1 MKMTHAI
8 LVFAGIVLVSIIVL
22 GDAYKK
28 RNRRQGSITVTGLS
42 EKTLPLILLYGRVD
56 FRPTTTICNR
66 HLRF

>member
-8 LVFAGIVLVSIIVL
+8 LVFAGIVLVSTIVL

-42 EKTLPLILLYGRVD
+42 EKTLPLILLMGG
-56 FRPTTTICNR
+56 
-66 HLRF
+66 

>member
-8 LVFAGIVLVSIIVL
+8 LVFASIVLVSTIVL

-42 EKTLPLILLYGRVD
+42 EKKLY
-56 FRPTTTICNR
+56 
-66 HLRF
+66 L